1 MADIPKGDIPE
12 SWKKKPPPAWK
23 LAPPEEIVKSV
34 DDKQYTLGLEKGWMR
49 ELPVEIKPGMHC
61 YAALPK
67 NVKAVGMPNPR
78 SWSAMDDDWQLPD
91 NWKEIVLKG
100 FEERLGKFR
109 SFKLFMDICV
119 RCGACADK
127 CHYFIGS
134 GDPKNM
140 PVLRAELLRS
150 VYRKKFTTAGKLLGP
165 IAGARDLTYEVLKEW
180 WYYLYQCSE
189 CRRCSIY
196 CPYGIDTAE
205 ITMMGRELT
214 NLLGLNIDWIAGPV
228 ANCNRT
234 GNHMGIM
241 PHAFTE
247 MIDFFLDEIED
258 ITGKRIQPTF
268 NRKGAEILF
277 ITPSGD
283 VFGDPGTYTA
293 MGYLM
298 VLEELGLDYTWSTY
312 ASEGGNFGLFTSNEM
327 MKKLN
332 AKMYAEAK
340 RLGVKWILGGECGHM
355 WRVINQYMGTM
366 NLDLAE
372 GSKMEEPVNPLTG
385 TKFENASSTKMVHIT
400 EFTSDCMKNGLLKLD
415 PSRNDHLTVTFHD
428 SCNTARGMGIFE
440 EPRYVIKN
448 VCNNFYDMP
457 SSAIREQTFCCGGG
471 SGLNAG
477 EDMELRMRGG
487 LPRANAV
494 KYVHE
499 KYGVNKLAC
508 ICAIDRAVLPNLM
521 EYYVPEVDV
530 TGVHEL
536 VANALI
542 MEGEKKRTV
551 DLRGEPLPGREE
563 DE

>member
-1 MADIPKGDIPE
+1 MAKTPK
-12 SWKKKPPPAWK
+12 
-23 LAPPEEIVKSV
+23 PEEMRQIKHEPI
-34 DDKQYTLGLEKGWMR
+34 TLGLEKGWMST
-49 ELPVEIKPGMHC
+49 LPVEIKEGMHC
-61 YAALPK
+61 HAAQEK
-67 NVKAVGMPNPR
+67 NLKAVKMPNPR
-78 SWSAMDDDWQLPD
+78 QWSVMDDDWKLPK
-91 NWKEIVLKG
+91 NWKEIVIEG
-100 FEERLGKFR
+100 FKDRLGRFR

-150 VYRKKFTTAGKLLGP
+150 VYRKHFTVAGKLLGP
-165 IAGARDLTYEVLKEW
+165 IAGARDLDLEVLKEW
-180 WYYLYQCSE
+180 WYYLYQCTE
-189 CRRCSIY
+189 CRRCSVF

-241 PHAFTE
+241 PHAFKE
-247 MIDFFLDEIED
+247 MIDFFVDEIEG
-258 ITGKRIQPTF
+258 ITGVRVDPTF

-283 VFGDPGTYTA
+283 LFGDPGTYTA
-293 MGYLM
+293 MGYLA
-298 VLEELGLDYTWSTY
+298 LFHQLGLDYTWSTY
-312 ASEGGNFGLFTSNEM
+312 ASEGGNFGFFTSNEM

-366 NLDLAE
+366 NLDLAR
-372 GSKMEEPVNPLTG
+372 GSKMEDPVSPITG
-385 TKFENASSTKMVHIT
+385 TKFENATSTRMVHIT
-400 EFTSDCMKNGLLKLD
+400 EFTADLIRNKKLRLD
-415 PSRNDHLTVTFHD
+415 PSRNDNKIVTFHD
-428 SCNTARGMGIFE
+428 SCNTSRGMGIFE

-448 VCNNFYDMP
+448 VCNHFYDMP
-457 SSAIREQTFCCGGG
+457 PGTIREQTFCCGSG

-487 LPRANAV
+487 MPRANAV

-499 KYGVNKLAC
+499 KYGVNMLAC

-521 EYYVPEVDV
+521 DYWVPGVNV

-536 VANALI
+536 VGNALI
-542 MEGEKKRTV
+542 MDGEKERTT
-551 DLRGEPLPGREE
+551 DFRGEPLPGREDSE
-563 DE
+563 